1 MGVSFLFRF
10 DYCGVCMHLCVCVRA
25 RACVS
30 CLVMSYVTRR
40 RAAIVKDGRFS
51 SIYEAVSIKASQAS

>member
-1 MGVSFLFRF
+1 MFPFSFGLTTVV
-10 DYCGVCMHLCVCVRA
+10 YVCICVCVCVRA
-25 RACVS
+25 CACVS

-40 RAAIVKDGRFS
+40 RATKVKDGRFS